1 MNLKTQIVRHAFVY
15 GECLLA
21 FLLGGCASR
30 VLSVQ
35 DGQFD
40 VRSQPLFLN
49 AVPKNES
56 SLKVDMAVGG
66 FLGTEEEFRSSG
78 LKNEELKQGALILPE
93 SDAQVRYNMLNI
105 NGDLSVSFTVYD
117 SLIGG
122 ESGYYG
128 LQLGALPYFY
138 AEFHGGLKYKY
149 GFVGLSASLGVASDR
164 AVYTGQFAN
173 RSICIVDCYDEDLWT
188 VSGERFEK
196 DDLIHANYTF
206 GEEISVDLGA
216 MVINYYVGIYQPWLK
231 TSLPGRADDSKDYL
245 EDYDISF
252 RFPFLF
258 VQDIA
263 VAYQFENARLLSG
276 VRIVASKDLGYS
288 QVGMFGQVAYCW

>member
-1 MNLKTQIVRHAFVY
+1 M
-15 GECLLA
+15 A
-21 FLLGGCASR
+21 FLLGGCTSR

-78 LKNEELKQGALILPE
+78 LKNEELKQGAVILPE
-93 SDAQVRYNMLNI
+93 SDAQIRYNMLNT
-105 NGDLSVSFTVYD
+105 NGDLSISFTVYD

-138 AEFHGGLKYKY
+138 AEF
-149 GFVGLSASLGVASDR
+149 
-164 AVYTGQFAN
+164 
-173 RSICIVDCYDEDLWT
+173 
-188 VSGERFEK
+188 
-196 DDLIHANYTF
+196 
-206 GEEISVDLGA
+206 
-216 MVINYYVGIYQPWLK
+216 VIY
-231 TSLPGRADDSKDYL
+231 
-245 EDYDISF
+245 
-252 RFPFLF
+252 
-258 VQDIA
+258 
-263 VAYQFENARLLSG
+263 ARN
-276 VRIVASKDLGYS
+276 VNFKRRT
-288 QVGMFGQVAYCW
+288 